1 MLRIIKC
8 DCFENYFS
16 IVVSGGESINS
27 EPTVEVREEKYEIRI
42 ERSNA
47 GLGLSIAGGRGST
60 PFKGDDE
67 GIFISRITEGGPA
80 DLAGLK
86 VADKVLKVNGV
97 DVEDV
102 SHYEAVEV
110 LKACGQTLVLEVCFT
125 PVQVFQCN

>member
-1 MLRIIKC
+1 M
-8 DCFENYFS
+8 
-16 IVVSGGESINS
+16 
-27 EPTVEVREEKYEIRI
+27 
-42 ERSNA
+42 
-47 GLGLSIAGGRGST
+47 SIAGGRGST

-125 PVQVFQCN
+125 PV

>member
-1 MLRIIKC
+1 
-8 DCFENYFS
+8 
-16 IVVSGGESINS
+16 
-27 EPTVEVREEKYEIRI
+27 
-42 ERSNA
+42 
-47 GLGLSIAGGRGST
+47 LSIAGGRGST

-125 PVQVFQCN
+125 PV